1 MERDEIL
8 SRIANLIKG
17 WKSIDIGDLCYKQNA
32 QKYGDEEAK
41 KRYMALK
48 DEFVKVRDVLKQWDL
63 LKDFKTDIASYPW
76 QPYYELKHQDEDN
89 LRFYFFYNPIEP
101 DSNSSQN
108 SLQLNLEF
116 WCYGKVYIFFLPRQ
130 FFLTYKKKLKGLEEA
145 LKRTGYISYVLQ
157 KGFVYHDENRIDGSK
172 RNQDIPDWNEWVG
185 RSFDIKTITADDILN
200 SFEDLKKALDLYV
213 QAVQEVLQEALNAQ
227 KFRGDS

>member
-1 MERDEIL
+1 MERDKIL
-8 SRIANLIKG
+8 SRIADLIKG
-17 WKSIDIGDLCYKQNA
+17 WKSMDIGDLCYKRNA
-32 QKYGDEEAK
+32 QEYGDEEAK

-48 DEFVKVRDVLKQWDL
+48 EEFVKVRDVLKQWDL
-63 LKDFKTDIASYPW
+63 LKDFKTGIASYPW
-76 QPYYELKHQDEDN
+76 EPYYEFKHQDEDN

-130 FFLTYKKKLKGLEEA
+130 FFLTYKEKLTGLEKA
-145 LKRTGYISYVLQ
+145 LERTGYISYVLQ
-157 KGFVYHDENRIDGSK
+157 KGFVYHDEDRIDENK
-172 RNQDIPDWNEWVG
+172 PAWNEWVG
-185 RSFDIKTITADDILN
+185 RSFDIETITADDILN
-200 SFEDLKKALDLYV
+200 SFEDLKRAFDLYV
-213 QAVQEVLQEALNAQ
+213 QAVQEVLQEDLNAE

>member
-1 MERDEIL
+1 MERDKIL
-8 SRIANLIKG
+8 SRIADLIKG

-63 LKDFKTDIASYPW
+63 LKDFKIGIASYPW
-76 QPYYELKHQDEDN
+76 EPYYEFKHQDEDN

-116 WCYGKVYIFFLPRQ
+116 WCYGKVNIFFHPLR
-130 FFLTYKKKLKGLEEA
+130 FFSIYKEKLTGLEKA
-145 LKRTGYISYVLQ
+145 LERTGYISYVLQ
-157 KGFVYHDENRIDGSK
+157 KGF
-172 RNQDIPDWNEWVG
+172 DISDWNDWVG

-200 SFEDLKKALDLYV
+200 SFEDLKKAFDLYV
-213 QAVQEVLQEALNAQ
+213 QAVQEALNAQ
-227 KFRGDS
+227 KFREDS